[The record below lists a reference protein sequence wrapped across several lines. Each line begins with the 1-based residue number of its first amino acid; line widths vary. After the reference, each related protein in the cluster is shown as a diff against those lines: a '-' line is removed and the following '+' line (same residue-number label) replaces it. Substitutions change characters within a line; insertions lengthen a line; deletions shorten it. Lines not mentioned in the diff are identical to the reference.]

1 MSNQIKYRI
10 LPFLI
15 AKNITVPEVAKKCR
29 VSRQTVYRWL
39 SIKISDE
46 ASIKSDDLKNL
57 ADMLDVSM
65 EDLYMPQP
73 ECYV

>member
-1 MSNQIKYRI
+1 MKYKI
-10 LPFLI
+10 LPFLM

>member
-1 MSNQIKYRI
+1 MSKIMKYKI
-10 LPFLI
+10 LPFLM